1 MFLNR
6 FKSSL
11 KSLAYASGLLGWWHR
26 RRNADALTVFMFH
39 RVLPR
44 DSAAYAAAE
53 KEFTFSVEGFGLC
66 LDFIRRHYSLV
77 SVADV
82 EMAIAGQRALPPCPA
97 LITFDDGWR
106 DTLLHACPQLKA
118 RNMHALLFL
127 ATEILESRSP
137 QWWQDMLVR
146 VLEQPAQAQQL
157 RQRLGLPALQEQGR
171 SREHDHAVAGAVAAL
186 PLAERLALLAEF
198 LPPAELEA
206 QMLSTQE
213 VQAADRT
220 CIEFGAHGH
229 THAPLTTLVRPELEL
244 QQSHALLASLQ
255 PGVSSMSFP
264 HGAYTE
270 AIVQQAAQAGFRLIF
285 TSDPALLDMKQPGD
299 GRRIGRIH
307 IPENEWTTES
317 GRISFPKLATFLF
330 FRPQASQ

>member
-1 MFLNR
+1 MSLNGV
-6 FKSSL
+6 KSAL
-11 KSLAYASGLLGWWHR
+11 KSLAYFSGMLGWWHR
-26 RRNADALTVFMFH
+26 RRNARALTVFMFH

-44 DSAAYAAAE
+44 ESAAYAAAE
-53 KEFTFSVEGFGLC
+53 KEFTFSVEGFGRC

-77 SVADV
+77 SAAEV
-82 EMAIAGQRALPPCPA
+82 EMAVAGNITLPPCPA

-106 DTLLHACPQLKA
+106 DTLVYACPQLKA

-127 ATEILESRSP
+127 ATEILESPSP

-146 VLEQPAQAQQL
+146 ILEQPVQARQL
-157 RQRLGLPALQEQGR
+157 MQRLGLPADLANAR
-171 SREHDHAVAGAVAAL
+171 SREIDHAVAGAVAAM
-186 PLAERLALLAEF
+186 PLAERLALLEEF
-198 LPPAELEA
+198 LSPAEAEA
-206 QMLSTQE
+206 QMLIAEE
-213 VQAADRT
+213 VQAADRA

-229 THAPLTTLVRPELEL
+229 THAPLTMLARPELEL

-270 AIVQQAAQAGFRLIF
+270 AIMTHAATAGFRLTF
-285 TSDPALLDMKQPGD
+285 TSDPLLLDLKHPGS
-299 GRRIGRIH
+299 GHGIGRIH

-317 GRISFPKLATFLF
+317 GRVSFPKLATFLF
-330 FRPQASQ
+330 FRPQASH

>member
-1 MFLNR
+1 MFLDGV
-6 FKSSL
+6 KSAL
-11 KSLAYASGLLGWWHR
+11 KSLAYASGVLGWWHR
-26 RRNADALTVFMFH
+26 RRNAKALTVFMFH

-44 DSAAYAAAE
+44 ESAAYAAAE
-53 KEFTFSVEGFGLC
+53 KEFTFSVEGFGRC

-77 SVADV
+77 SAA
-82 EMAIAGQRALPPCPA
+82 EIEKAIAGKITLPPCPA
-97 LITFDDGWR
+97 IITFDDGWR
-106 DTLLHACPQLKA
+106 DTLVHACPQLRA
-118 RNMHALLFL
+118 RNMKALVFL
-127 ATEILESRSP
+127 ATEILESSSP

-146 VLEQPAQAQQL
+146 ILEQPGQARQL
-157 RQRLGLPALQEQGR
+157 MQRLGLPADQAHAR
-171 SREHDHAVAGAVAAL
+171 SREIDHAVAGAVASL
-186 PLAERLALLAEF
+186 PLTERLALLADF

-206 QMLSTQE
+206 QMLSAQE

-229 THAPLTTLVRPELEL
+229 THAPLTTLPRPEQEL

-270 AIVQQAAQAGFRLIF
+270 AIVAQAAAAGFRLIF
-285 TSDPALLDMKQPGD
+285 SSDPLLLDLKHPGS
-299 GRRIGRIH
+299 GQRIGRIH
-307 IPENEWTTES
+307 VPENEWTTES

-330 FRPQASQ
+330 FRPQVSR